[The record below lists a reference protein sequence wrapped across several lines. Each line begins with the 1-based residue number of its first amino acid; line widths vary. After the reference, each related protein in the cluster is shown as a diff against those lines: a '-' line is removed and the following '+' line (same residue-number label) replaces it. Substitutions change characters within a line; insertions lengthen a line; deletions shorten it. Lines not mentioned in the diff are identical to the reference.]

1 MVQITPSL
9 WFDNNLEDALEFYKT
24 IFRSVELVEVVR
36 AGAGGPGPEGSIIAG
51 NFNIDGNRFEAIN
64 GGPGFPFTQAVSFV
78 IRCQDQAEVDQ
89 YWHGLAGNGGKE
101 VQCGWLVDKFGL
113 HWQVVPEALYR
124 TVGGSD
130 KAGRERAMAAMMK
143 MIKLDVA
150 ELERAYETA

>member
-78 IRCQDQAEVDQ
+78 IRCQDQAEVDH

-143 MIKLDVA
+143 MVKLDVA
-150 ELERAYETA
+150 ELERAYEAA

>member
-9 WFDNNLEDALEFYKT
+9 WFDNNLEEAIAFYKT
-24 IFRSVELVEVVR
+24 VFKSVELVEVVR
-36 AGAGGPGPEGSIIAG
+36 AGANGPGPEGSIIAG

-78 IRCQDQAEVDQ
+78 IRCQDQAEVDH
-89 YWHGLAGNGGKE
+89 YWQALAGNGGKE
-101 VQCGWLVDKFGL
+101 VQCGWLVDRFGM

-124 TVGGSD
+124 TLGGSD

-143 MIKLDVA
+143 MVKLDVA
-150 ELERAYETA
+150 ELEKAYEAA